1 MPGSTRTCTLNE
13 TIYCLVP
20 YQLQFQP
27 EYCDCPVP
35 CESVEYNIQE
45 SYARYPGPHI
55 LGLYNVSY
63 FLQLGLFPIPDFIIS
78 NFTYPNGTIF
88 YYVNPSFTSSHLSA
102 TDSKFAIYYDA
113 LEYIFS
119 EEELQYTL
127 FRYVADFIGYIGI
140 LIGAG
145 LLTFFEVL
153 ELIYSLFKPPSEK
166 Q

>member
-1 MPGSTRTCTLNE
+1 MHD
-13 TIYCLVP
+13 ICLT
-20 YQLQFQP
+20 
-27 EYCDCPVP
+27 
-35 CESVEYNIQE
+35 N
-45 SYARYPGPHI
+45 
-55 LGLYNVSY
+55 GLCQAV
-63 FLQLGLFPIPDFIIS
+63 II
-78 NFTYPNGTIF
+78 
-88 YYVNPSFTSSHLSA
+88 
-102 TDSKFAIYYDA
+102 DSA

-145 LLTFFEVL
+145 LLTFFELL